1 MPKGGFDEMFECRA
15 ALPDGMKGDA
25 MLTCAEGDLVIELAS
40 GAKASLAPRQVASL
54 EEGQVNINLVTAH
67 GDYWLDMFGR
77 RFDRAA
83 ELISAWY
90 KTGKLKDG
98 LLTEEPE
105 EEFTGITYSMPG
117 RQERKGTFRLYTTHA
132 AITDEAD
139 GRVRRFPYSYVETAG
154 SIGLDVDIRMEKG
167 DGIMLSMLGRRKDF
181 LERRLEGLKDALIVY
196 SGSIA
201 GGIAGDNEGMGRAEL
216 GRVLPDG
223 RAKVVESLAEKLPS
237 LAGKLRSAALASK
250 TGALVEGADELAI
263 GVKKGVMGELDGDF
277 CFVLARLG
285 DAVIW
290 DSFAVPAE
298 SKQQAKATYVFNAK
312 GRSFAGF
319 VEDICWSFS
328 MTGFRREPVYLP
340 EAKLAEPENAHF
352 RQAVE
357 DVPELKELRLL
368 YKGRAAHS
376 ADGSWL
382 GRIMKLAG
390 R

>member
-1 MPKGGFDEMFECRA
+1 MPKGGFDETFECRA
-15 ALPDGMKGDA
+15 ALPDGTRGDA
-25 MLTCAEGDLVIELAS
+25 MLTCAEGNLVIELAS
-40 GAKASLAPRQVASL
+40 GAKASLAPRQVACL
-54 EEGQVNINLVTAH
+54 EEGQVNISLATAH
-67 GDYWLDMFGR
+67 GDYGLDMFGR

-90 KTGKLKDG
+90 KAGKLKDG
-98 LLTEEPE
+98 LLIEEPE
-105 EEFTGITYSMPG
+105 EEFIGITYSIAG

-139 GRVRRFPYSYVETAG
+139 GRVRRFPYSYVEAAG

-167 DGIMLSMLGRRKDF
+167 DDILLSMLGRRKDF
-181 LERRLEGLKDALIVY
+181 LERRLGGLKDALIAC
-196 SGSIA
+196 S
-201 GGIAGDNEGMGRAEL
+201 GGIAGDIEGMGPTEL

-223 RAKVVESLAEKLPS
+223 RAKVVGSLAQKLPS
-237 LAGKLRSAALASK
+237 LAGKLRSAALSSK
-250 TGALVEGADELAI
+250 IGALVEGADELAV

-285 DAVIW
+285 DAVVW
-290 DSFAVPAE
+290 DSFAVPDE
-298 SKQQAKATYVFNAK
+298 SKQQARAAYVFNTE

-319 VEDICWSFS
+319 VEDICWCFS

-357 DVPELKELRLL
+357 DVPELKELRSL